1 MIGDMLS
8 KIREDKNLSKTNIAK
23 ETNINVGHLTHIEKG
38 ERNPSHKALKTLCD
52 ALNVPYQP
60 IMYTYDKKLTQEQ
73 LDYEVVNHIKYDS
86 VPMFDNLS
94 GYANVPKEYS
104 SSSICLKV
112 KDNSMSPK
120 FKQDDYVFI
129 ELNTPL
135 NNKDFGLFEYN
146 GEYIIRKFIVRKND
160 LVLRS
165 EIDEIPDIVI
175 TSKDKFYIIGK
186 VLGKFEK

>member
-38 ERNPSHKALKTLCD
+38 ERNPSHKALKALCD

-86 VPMFDNLS
+86 VPMFDNLV
-94 GYANVPKEYS
+94 GFANVPKEYS
-104 SSSICLKV
+104 SASICLRV
-112 KDNSMSPK
+112 EDDSMSPK
-120 FKQDDYVFI
+120 FKQNDYVFI

-135 NNKDFGLFEYN
+135 NNKDFGLFEYK
-146 GEYIIRKFIVRKND
+146 GEYLIRKFIVRKND
-160 LVLRS
+160 LVLRA
-165 EIDEIPDIVI
+165 EVDDIPDIII
-175 TSKDKFYIIGK
+175 TSKDNFYIIGK
-186 VLGKFEK
+186 VLGKLEK